1 MPAPSKAQL
10 EPLVKAF
17 MLQNGLQ
24 GQDAPA
30 LAGAIAEVIAQGL
43 ALLSQQTTV
52 APGITCSP
60 AATVAPGRLL

>member
-24 GQDAPA
+24 GKDAPA
-30 LAGAIAEVIAQGL
+30 LAGAIAEVIAQ
-43 ALLSQQTTV
+43 ALTMMTLQVQV
-52 APGITCSP
+52 APGIACSP